1 MLLITLFISTL
12 CVVRQ
17 LAGSDLQPR
26 IRQNGFAVTPIGSAS
41 AHTFSDHR
49 RPTTITTSGEM

>member
-12 CVVRQ
+12 CAMRV

-26 IRQNGFAVTPIGSAS
+26 HRQNGFAVTQIESAS
-41 AHTFSDHR
+41 ARTFPDHR
-49 RPTTITTSGEM
+49 